1 MQKITRIYVGNYGV
15 NAAWYDGLIFDLTDA
30 MTKEATD
37 ALINLEN
44 GGGKTTF
51 LSFVFSC
58 FETPQD
64 KFLKHLQNANHRFGQ
79 YFSSD
84 GRPGF
89 ILIEWEMP
97 PKVVG
102 GSPYR
107 LVVGQV
113 VSVKSRSDKTDIDR
127 VFFSFEVTEQ
137 LRLESVPAPKLD
149 HAPAETLTHVSK
161 WFHDTQRFNND
172 FFYTRGQS
180 DWQKHLRD
188 ERLIDVE
195 MLQLQVFFSAQEGGI
210 DTSFLTFKSEPEF
223 IHKFFDLTVDATRAS
238 AVRET
243 VVNTCD
249 KLSKKPDTQL
259 RLNELTKLE
268 SSLGRFQEGANQYSA
283 AMATR
288 DAAHNG
294 GEGLVVSLEHRVQT
308 LRQRVDDEIRQAGV
322 HRQTLALKAATKKTL
337 TEKVDAISHVQH
349 HRALERAAV
358 QRAETEAAHAGSKKK
373 LVHLEAA
380 RAKTEASQA
389 LSVRKELEARA
400 ALAEAS
406 LQPWRDSVEKQG
418 ALLRHALQAS
428 MAKAKLQ
435 QQSAESLVA
444 EAKKED
450 ARLNQERARNA
461 ENDSN
466 LRSEATKLETLEA
479 ACTSARIS
487 LEADGTMQSAEIP
500 GKAIKRWVSEA
511 AQHTESAKQSRAR
524 IEEHVRTSEGY
535 RTDAGRLRTDAA
547 KLSAISADAQR
558 FVAEGEIERERLSQL
573 PIARLAADADM
584 ADPESPALLTALL
597 RLAQGS
603 ANEVALSSVRLSQLN
618 ASSSSILETGVTG
631 QSSDVN
637 AVVARLKEIG
647 VKSATAFNT
656 YIAKAVSDSDAARAL
671 IRSNPAR
678 FLGVC
683 IASSEM
689 KKARTLAVEGLALV
703 APVMISA
710 ATLEPEVTAADN
722 IVIPAADDAAFNFAA
737 AQVLLESLH
746 ARVAAEASSRDFY
759 ATQQSDAMLAKE
771 RFERFVKRFG
781 EGKLQRR
788 IEEIQRLDFEAE
800 TLTQR
805 ADMLDGQAVEALGMA
820 DSCRAKA
827 AQADVA
833 AALCQRHLRDI
844 EKFVETHE
852 SGRRTRLTRLDEIVK
867 LRSGLHSRA
876 NEIACRLEELAN
888 VRETQLEE
896 VQLYK
901 TQHLKRSEEFSAVK
915 YYGEVVVDG
924 DDGDGPSS
932 IDSLANLYASAAI
945 QYESEEHERIGI
957 VKIHLDIAREEHL
970 QKEKMYS
977 SRFGD
982 VSEDAMA
989 PFLTKPYED
998 WLPVI
1003 SREIEVHESAKIAAG
1018 QTHAVAVAAMNRLKH
1033 PNELSVV
1040 AVEAAGRA
1048 SDDELAAESE
1058 QAADE
1063 IEKTDAAVEQMV
1075 EFLQL
1080 LQKSIEASQSQEHR
1094 AKVAAQTLRTS
1105 LSMPEIL
1112 GAEPSTI
1119 EDDFESQVSGIIQ
1132 QFRERERTVNHART
1146 QAMKLFDDVKSLAR
1160 SEALSRVE
1168 PDISAQLQRNDFDAA
1183 CSDGERILAGIA
1195 DRIGTTNSMLEGM
1208 QADFNACV
1216 GELSNLANTAISLL
1230 VSATNKRV
1238 PANAPWVGGMPMF
1251 KMQAKFNEVQ
1261 QEARKL
1267 ALRNYLDSLIDTKVV
1282 PAKGAAMVAEAV
1294 SRIYGR
1300 SLGVKLLK
1308 MSPDVDLQYV
1318 AVDKIQN
1325 SGGEAVVMAM
1335 FLYLLINQIRSETQA
1350 KVRRNGGGPLIL
1362 DNPFAK
1368 ATNPAM
1374 WKAQRLLAAAMDVQ
1388 LIFATALPDYNAVA
1402 DFPRFIHLRKAGKNT
1417 KSNRWH
1423 LEIVD
1428 FTLRDNETE
1437 TA

>member
-30 MTKEATD
+30 MTKDATD

-127 VFFSFEVTEQ
+127 IFFSFEVTEQ

-149 HAPAETLTHVSK
+149 HAAADTITEVSK
-161 WFHDTQRFNND
+161 WLHDTQRFNND

-210 DTSFLTFKSEPEF
+210 DTSFLTFKSEHEF
-223 IHKFFDLTVDATRAS
+223 IHKFFDLTVDATRAT
-238 AVRET
+238 AVREA

-259 RLNELTKLE
+259 RLSELTKLE
-268 SSLGRFQEGANQYSA
+268 GSLGSFQDAANQYSA
-283 AMATR
+283 AMAIR
-288 DAAHNG
+288 DAAHDG
-294 GEGLVVSLEHRVQT
+294 GEGLVVSLEHCVQT
-308 LRQRVDDEIRQAGV
+308 LRQRVDEETRQAGV
-322 HRQTLALKAATKKTL
+322 HRQTVMLKASSKKAL
-337 TEKVDAISHVQH
+337 NEKVDAISHVQH
-349 HRALERAAV
+349 QRNLERAAALRV
-358 QRAETEAAHAGSKKK
+358 TTEEAHAAARKK
-373 LVHLEAA
+373 LVHLQAA
-380 RAKTEASQA
+380 RAKTEASEA
-389 LSVRKELEARA
+389 LSVRNELEARA
-400 ALAEAS
+400 ALAEVS
-406 LQPWRDSVEKQG
+406 LQPWREAVEKQG
-418 ALLRHALQAS
+418 ALLRHALNVG
-428 MAKAKLQ
+428 MARAKVQ
-435 QQSAESLVA
+435 QQSAEILVTEVKN
-444 EAKKED
+444 EA
-450 ARLNQERARNA
+450 ALLNQERARNA
-461 ENDSN
+461 EGDSG
-466 LRSEATKLETLEA
+466 LRSESTKLETLEA
-479 ACTSARIS
+479 TCTSARSS
-487 LEADGTMQSAEIP
+487 LEADGALQPSENS
-500 GKAIKRWVSEA
+500 GKAIKRWLGES
-511 AQHTESAKQSRAR
+511 AQHVESAKQCKAR
-524 IEEHVRTSEGY
+524 IDDHIRASDGY
-535 RTDAGRLRTDAA
+535 RADAGRLRTDAA
-547 KLSAISADAQR
+547 KLSTTSVDAQR
-558 FVAEGEIERERLSQL
+558 FVAEGEIEREHLAQL
-573 PIARLAADADM
+573 AIARLAADADM

-597 RLAQGS
+597 RMAQGS

-631 QSSDVN
+631 QSSDIN

-647 VKSATAFNT
+647 VKSAMAFNI
-656 YIAKAVSDSDAARAL
+656 YIAKALGDTETARAL
-671 IRSNPAR
+671 IASNPAR

-683 IASSEM
+683 VASSEL
-689 KKARTLAVEGLALV
+689 KKARTLSHEGLALV
-703 APVMISA
+703 SPVMISI
-710 ATLEPEVTAADN
+710 ATLEPEAAVADS
-722 IVIPAADDAAFNFAA
+722 IVVSAADDAAFNFTA
-737 AQVLLESLH
+737 AQVVLKSLH
-746 ARVAAEASSRDFY
+746 TRVAAEEASRDFY
-759 ATQQSDAMLAKE
+759 ASQQSDAMLAKE
-771 RFERFVKRFG
+771 RFERFVERFG
-781 EGKLQRR
+781 DGKLQHR
-788 IEEIQRLDFEAE
+788 IDEIHRLDFEVE
-800 TLTQR
+800 SLTQR
-805 ADMLDGQAVEALGMA
+805 AEMLDAQAVEAFGMA
-820 DSCRAKA
+820 DSYRAKV
-827 AQADVA
+827 AQADSA
-833 AALCQRHLRDI
+833 AALCQRHVRDI
-844 EKFVETHE
+844 EKFVATHE
-852 SGRRTRLTRLDEIVK
+852 SGREARLVRLDEIGK
-867 LRSGLHSRA
+867 ARAGLQIRTDA
-876 NEIACRLEELAN
+876 IACRLDEL
-888 VRETQLEE
+888 VGVKDKQLDA
-896 VQLYK
+896 VQLHK
-901 TQHLKRSEEFSAVK
+901 SQHLKLSEDFAAVK
-915 YYGEVVVDG
+915 YYGNVVVENNDNQVT
-924 DDGDGPSS
+924 SS
-932 IDSLANLYASAAI
+932 LESLTNLYSSAAV
-945 QYESEEHERIGI
+945 QYESEEHQRIGI
-957 VKIHLDIAREEHL
+957 VKIHLDIARADHL
-970 QKEKMYS
+970 QKEKTYTIKY
-977 SRFGD
+977 GD
-982 VSEDAMA
+982 VSAKDIA
-989 PFLTKPYED
+989 PFLTRTYED
-998 WLPVI
+998 WFPLI
-1003 SREIEVHESAKIAAG
+1003 SDEIEVNEAAKIAAG
-1018 QTHAVAVAAMNRLKH
+1018 QAHAVAVAAMNRLKH

-1048 SDDELAAESE
+1048 TDDELASESDQVAE
-1058 QAADE
+1058 E
-1063 IEKTDAAVEQMV
+1063 IEKTDAAIEQMT
-1075 EFLQL
+1075 EFLQQ
-1080 LQKSIEASQSQEHR
+1080 LQKSIDASQSQEHR
-1094 AKVAAQTLRTS
+1094 AKIAAQTLRTS
-1105 LSMPEIL
+1105 LSMPEII

-1119 EDDFESQVSGIIQ
+1119 EEDFESQVSGIIQ
-1132 QFRERERTVNHART
+1132 QFRERERTVNHARM
-1146 QAMKLFDDVKSLAR
+1146 QAMKFFDDVKTLAR

-1195 DRIGTTNSMLEGM
+1195 DRIGTTTSMLEGM

-1216 GELSNLANTAISLL
+1216 GELSNLANSAISLL
-1230 VSATNKRV
+1230 VSATNKKV
-1238 PANAPWVGGMPMF
+1238 PANAPWIGGMPMF

-1294 SRIYGR
+1294 SRLYGR
-1300 SLGVKLLK
+1300 GLGIKLLK

-1318 AVDKIQN
+1318 TVDKIQN

-1402 DFPRFIHLRKAGKNT
+1402 DFPCFIHLRKAGKNT

-1428 FTLRDNETE
+1428 FTLRNDETE
-1437 TA
+1437 SV